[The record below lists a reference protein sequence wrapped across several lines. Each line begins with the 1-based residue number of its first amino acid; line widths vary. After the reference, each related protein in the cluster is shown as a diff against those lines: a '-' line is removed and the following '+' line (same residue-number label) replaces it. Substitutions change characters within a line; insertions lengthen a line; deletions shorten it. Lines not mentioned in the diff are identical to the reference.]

1 MLSNKIQIDKKK
13 AILFAYVSILS
24 SLGLLIFL
32 LSNTSESSSLKK
44 LFDSSNL
51 IQNKAIQNRISLG
64 NRILVTADNSPD
76 KQAAARAFASRDYVK
91 AADLFNSSLQI
102 NRNDPEAWI
111 YMNNATAAVRGDTIT
126 IAAIAPVGSNLNVSK
141 EILRGVAQAQHEI
154 NQKGGVGGKLVQV
167 TIANDENKP
176 EIAKQIAEE
185 FVKNKN
191 ILAVIGHNSSDAS
204 LAAAPIYQ
212 EGGLVAISPTSV
224 ARELSEIG
232 NYIFRTTPNTRNI
245 AETLAQ
251 YTVKSA
257 HKTKI
262 AICADSQDKASLSFK
277 EEFMWS
283 ALAAGGQVTAT
294 ACDFS
299 NANFNATDI
308 PSQAISDGAD
318 AILLAPSVNK
328 INQAIDIIQ
337 SGENRLPVLGSHTM
351 YTYETLQQGKTE
363 ANGSIYAVPA
373 TNRDRAFSENAKRF
387 WGGEGSWR
395 TATSYDATKV
405 AIAGLKLGA
414 ERETLQKTISNPGF
428 SFKGATGLIR
438 FLPSGDRQGSA
449 VLVKIQPGKNSGTGY
464 DFVALQSSLK

>member
-24 SLGLLIFL
+24 SLGLLIFF

-76 KQAAARAFASRDYVK
+76 KQAAARAFASRDYAK

-111 YMNNATAAVRGDTIT
+111 YMNNATAAVRGDTII

-154 NQKGGVGGKLVQV
+154 NQKGGVSGKLVQV
-167 TIANDENKP
+167 TIANDENQP

-185 FVKNKN
+185 FVKNKKV
-191 ILAVIGHNSSDAS
+191 LAVIGHNSSDAS

-224 ARELSEIG
+224 ARELSGIG
-232 NYIFRTTPNTRNI
+232 DYIFRTTPNTRNI

-283 ALAAGGQVTAT
+283 AIAAGGQVTAT

-299 NANFNATDI
+299 GADFNATDI
-308 PSQAISDGAD
+308 PSQAISDGAN

-328 INQAIDIIQ
+328 IDRAIDIVQ
-337 SGENRLPVLGSHTM
+337 AGQNRLPVLGSHTM
-351 YTYETLQQGKTE
+351 YTFETLQQGKNQ

-373 TNRDRAFSENAKRF
+373 TNRDRAFIENAKRF
-387 WGGEGSWR
+387 WGGAGSWR
-395 TATSYDATKV
+395 TATSYDATEV

-414 ERETLQKTISNPGF
+414 ERETLQKTLSNPGF
-428 SFKGATGLIR
+428 SFKGATGVIR
-438 FLPSGDRQGSA
+438 FLPSGDRQGAA
-449 VLVKIQPGKNSGTGY
+449 VLVRIQPGKNSGTGY
-464 DFVALQSSLK
+464 DFVALRED